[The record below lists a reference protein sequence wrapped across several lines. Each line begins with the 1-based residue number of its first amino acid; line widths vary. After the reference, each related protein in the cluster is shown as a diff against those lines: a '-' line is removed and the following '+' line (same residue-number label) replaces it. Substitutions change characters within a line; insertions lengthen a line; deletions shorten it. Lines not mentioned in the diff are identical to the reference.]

1 MKMDSLTVEQLS
13 CPVCHEIFKAPVLL
27 SCSHNVCKECL
38 HQLWRTKE
46 TRECPVCG
54 RTSSKNPSCNL
65 VLKNL
70 CKSFLKERN
79 ERRSA
84 DSEEICSLHGEKLK
98 LVCLEDN
105 QPVCSV
111 CSDTQKYANQT
122 FRPIS
127 EVVPS
132 YKVRQ
137 VYRLFTYC
145 MRISLIISY
154 HITEISGV

>member
-1 MKMDSLTVEQLS
+1 M
-13 CPVCHEIFKAPVLL
+13 
-27 SCSHNVCKECL
+27 
-38 HQLWRTKE
+38 
-46 TRECPVCG
+46 G
-54 RTSSKNPSCNL
+54 RTSSKNPSCNF
-65 VLKNL
+65 VLKTL

-98 LVCLEDN
+98 LVCLEEN

-111 CSDTQKYANQT
+111 CRDTHKYANQT

-154 HITEISGV
+154 HIKEISGV